1 MYASLGPGGGV
12 AQFNVTVNPATGL
25 SQYKIRTYLSG
36 SVPLITGLGV
46 ADDLGSLM
54 VFTDPSSVGTVG
66 QEVIAKM
73 PLCEDF

>member
-1 MYASLGPGGGV
+1 
-12 AQFNVTVNPATGL
+12 
-25 SQYKIRTYLSG
+25 
-36 SVPLITGLGV
+36 VPLITGLGV

-54 VFTDPSSVGTVG
+54 VYTDPSAVGTLG